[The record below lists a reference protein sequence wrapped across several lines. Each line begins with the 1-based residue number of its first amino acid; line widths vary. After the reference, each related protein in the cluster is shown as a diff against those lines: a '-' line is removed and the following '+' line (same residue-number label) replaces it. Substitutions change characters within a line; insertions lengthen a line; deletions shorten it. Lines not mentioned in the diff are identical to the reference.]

1 MITRRKALKALG
13 ISSLGAGTGL
23 CIPSLTSAQ
32 GNSDSGNPL
41 KIPPLAEGEFTDNA
55 RQFQLRLRRGSSN
68 FFADTATAT
77 FGINGDYL
85 GPTLRFR
92 RNEAVSLHIQNA
104 LGEPTTLHW
113 HGFHLPTSA
122 DGGPHEVIA
131 IGDTWNPQF
140 TVVQFAG
147 TFWYHSHMLN
157 TAGEQVYKGLAG
169 MIIVEDRSEEHTSEL
184 QSPE

>member
-13 ISSLGAGTGL
+13 ISSLGASTGL
-23 CIPSLTSAQ
+23 LMPSLATAQAVSDQ
-32 GNSDSGNPL
+32 GNLL
-41 KIPPLAEGEFTDNA
+41 KIPQLAEGELSGNV
-55 RQFQLRLRRGSSN
+55 RQFQLRLQRGSSN

-92 RNEAVSLHIQNA
+92 RNEAVSLHIQNG

-131 IGDTWNPQF
+131 IGDSWNPQF

-169 MIIVEDRSEEHTSEL
+169 MIIVEDDEQQIEL
-184 QSPE
+184 PS

>member
-13 ISSLGAGTGL
+13 ISSLGASTGL
-23 CIPSLTSAQ
+23 CIPSLTTAQ
-32 GNSDSGNPL
+32 GTSDGGNPL
-41 KIPPLAEGEFTDNA
+41 KIPPQAQGQLTDNV
-55 RQFQLRLRRGSSN
+55 RQFQLHLQRGSSN

-77 FGINGDYL
+77 IGINGDYL

-92 RNEAVSLHIQNA
+92 RNEAVSLHIQNG

-122 DGGPHEVIA
+122 DGGPHQVIA

-169 MIIVEDRSEEHTSEL
+169 MIIVEDDE
-184 QSPE
+184 